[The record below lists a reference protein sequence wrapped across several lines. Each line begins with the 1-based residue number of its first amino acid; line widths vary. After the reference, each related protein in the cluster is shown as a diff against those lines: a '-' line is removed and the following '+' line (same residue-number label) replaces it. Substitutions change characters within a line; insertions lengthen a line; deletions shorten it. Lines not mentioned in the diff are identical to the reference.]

1 MNEKLHELL
10 VAITA
15 QGDGGR
21 PRSRRSN
28 GRKRRG
34 EPRLGGHYRLLTEE
48 QAYRQ
53 NQSLLYRLK
62 GARIPWDWTL
72 KTFPFDKQPGVSKA
86 QINELAGLAFVERK
100 ENIVLIGNPGTG
112 KSGLAIG
119 LLRQA
124 LLSGYRGRFYHAQ
137 DLLDELY
144 ASLADRSSAKLI
156 RRLCRYDLL
165 VIDELGYLTLK
176 PEQVN
181 AFFKLMGE
189 RYGKKSTILTTNL
202 DYPEWYDLFQRK
214 NLVDALLDRL
224 NHYCITIRIDGPS
237 LRAPPWQR
245 KAYGQILICSRSWN
259 IVAQPVASAPKL
271 HGSIEARILRVRFYK
286 HERVNLGERR
296 GTLSTLAHDSS
307 KTR

>member
-1 MNEKLHELL
+1 MGIMKRVKNNGMNGTTSPSPPHDLLSQLRLKGMAGALDREIQRAEKEGAPVSEVLC
-10 VAITA
+10 
-15 QGDGGR
+15 
-21 PRSRRSN
+21 
-28 GRKRRG
+28 
-34 EPRLGGHYRLLTEE
+34 RLLLEE

-53 NQSLLYRLK
+53 NQSLLYRLQ
-62 GARIPWDWTL
+62 GAKIPWDWTL
-72 KTFPFDKQPGVSKA
+72 KTFPFDRQPGVSKA

-124 LLSGYRGRFYHAQ
+124 LLSGYRGRFYNAQ

-156 RRLCRYDLL
+156 QRLCRYDLI
-165 VIDELGYLTLK
+165 VIDEIGYLTLK
-176 PEQVN
+176 PEQAN

-189 RYGKKSTILTTNL
+189 RYGKKSSILTTNL
-202 DYPEWYDLFQRK
+202 DYPAWYDLFQRK

-237 LRAPPWQR
+237 LRVPSH
-245 KAYGQILICSRSWN
+245 GQGKPDTKS
-259 IVAQPVASAPKL
+259 
-271 HGSIEARILRVRFYK
+271 
-286 HERVNLGERR
+286 
-296 GTLSTLAHDSS
+296 
-307 KTR
+307 

>member
-1 MNEKLHELL
+1 MNHKLHELL
-10 VAITA
+10 TQLHMKGMAGALDQEIQRAEREAVPASEVI
-15 QGDGGR
+15 
-21 PRSRRSN
+21 
-28 GRKRRG
+28 
-34 EPRLGGHYRLLTEE
+34 YRLLLEE
-48 QAYRQ
+48 AAYRR
-53 NQSLLYRLK
+53 NQSLLYRLE
-62 GARIPWDWTL
+62 GAKIPWDWTL
-72 KTFPFDKQPGVSKA
+72 KSFPFDKQPGVSKA
-86 QINELAGLAFVERK
+86 QINELSGLAFIERK
-100 ENIVLIGNPGTG
+100 ENIVFIGNPGTG

-165 VIDELGYLTLK
+165 VVDEVGYLSLK

-237 LRAPPWQR
+237 LRAPTHGKG
-245 KAYGQILICSRSWN
+245 KAAVKS
-259 IVAQPVASAPKL
+259 
-271 HGSIEARILRVRFYK
+271 
-286 HERVNLGERR
+286 
-296 GTLSTLAHDSS
+296 
-307 KTR
+307 